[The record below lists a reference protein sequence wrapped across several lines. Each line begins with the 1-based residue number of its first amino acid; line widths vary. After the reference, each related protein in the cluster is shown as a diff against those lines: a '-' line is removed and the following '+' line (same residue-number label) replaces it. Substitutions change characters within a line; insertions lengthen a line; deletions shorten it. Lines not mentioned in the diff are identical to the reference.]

1 MKWLAR
7 LKAINWDKTG
17 VIGVPYLWLILFFL
31 IPFLIVFK
39 ISMSE
44 MQVSRIPFKDIVTY
58 VEGNLNVTLK
68 LSNYLFIFKDPLYF
82 LTFVSSLKYAFLTT
96 LFCVLI
102 GYPFALCMARAK
114 PEHRSTLMML
124 VILPF
129 WTSFLLRIYAW
140 KGILT
145 SNGILN
151 NALMS
156 MGIIDEPLALINTP
170 FALTLGMVYAYL
182 PFMIFPLYNNLVKQ
196 DHRYVEAAMD
206 LGATP
211 LVAFFKVTLPL
222 SLSGILAGSLLVF
235 IPAVGEF
242 VIPELLGGPDSLMIG
257 RVLWDEMF
265 SNNDWPMAAS
275 VAVVLILIVLVPF
288 VILNHHQEKRG
299 GGSLA

>member
-58 VEGNLNVTLK
+58 VEGNLNITLK

-156 MGIIDEPLALINTP
+156 MGIIHEPLALINTP

-196 DHRYVEAAMD
+196 DHRYIEAAMD

-242 VIPELLGGPDSLMIG
+242 MIPELLGGPDSLMIG

>member
-1 MKWLAR
+1 MKFFAR
-7 LKAINWDKTG
+7 FKKIDWGRATVL
-17 VIGVPYLWLILFFL
+17 GVPYLWLILFLL
-31 IPFLIVFK
+31 IPFLIIFK
-39 ISMSE
+39 ISLSE
-44 MQVSRIPFKDIVTY
+44 MQVSQVPFKDLVTY
-58 VEGNLNVTLK
+58 SEGTLNLSIK
-68 LSNYLFIFKDPLYF
+68 LGNYLFIAKDALYI
-82 LTFVSSLKYAFLTT
+82 LTFISSLKFAFLTT
-96 LFCVLI
+96 LFCLLI

-114 PEHRSTLMML
+114 PEHRATLMML

-151 NALMS
+151 NALIS
-156 MGIIDEPLALINTP
+156 MGIISEPLPLINTP
-170 FALTLGMVYAYL
+170 FSLTLGMVYAYL

-196 DHRYVEAAMD
+196 DHRLIEAALN

-211 LVAFFKVTLPL
+211 WVAFWKVTFPL
-222 SLSGILAGSLLVF
+222 SLGGALAGALLVF

-275 VAVVLILIVLVPF
+275 VAVVLILIVIVPF
-288 VILNHHQEKRG
+288 VILNHYQEKRG
-299 GGSLA
+299 VSGLA

>member
-1 MKWLAR
+1 MKILAR
-7 LKAINWDKTG
+7 LKAINWGKISVVG
-17 VIGVPYLWLILFFL
+17 IPYVWLILFLL
-31 IPFLIVFK
+31 IPFLIIFK

-44 MQVSRIPFKDIVTY
+44 MQMSRIPFKDIVSYTG
-58 VEGNLNVTLK
+58 GNLDLKLK
-68 LSNYLFIFKDPLYF
+68 LSNYLFIFKDPLYV
-82 LTFVSSLKYAFLTT
+82 LTFISSLKYAFLTT
-96 LFCVLI
+96 LFCLLI

-145 SNGILN
+145 TNGILN

-156 MGIIDEPLALINTP
+156 MGIIHEPLAIINTP
-170 FALTLGMVYAYL
+170 FSLMLGMVYAYL

-196 DHRYVEAAMD
+196 DNRFLEAAMD

-222 SLSGILAGSLLVF
+222 SVSGILAARCWCLFPPWVNS
-235 IPAVGEF
+235 
-242 VIPELLGGPDSLMIG
+242 
-257 RVLWDEMF
+257 
-265 SNNDWPMAAS
+265 
-275 VAVVLILIVLVPF
+275 
-288 VILNHHQEKRG
+288 
-299 GGSLA
+299 

>member
-1 MKWLAR
+1 MKHFAR
-7 LKAINWDKTG
+7 LKNIDWGRAT
-17 VIGVPYLWLILFFL
+17 VLGVPYLWLILFLL
-31 IPFLIVFK
+31 IPFLIIFK
-39 ISMSE
+39 ISVSE
-44 MQVSRIPFKDIVTY
+44 MQLSRVPFKDIVTY
-58 VEGNLNVTLK
+58 SDGALNLSLK
-68 LSNYLFIFKDPLYF
+68 LGNYVFITQDPLYI
-82 LTFVSSLKYAFLTT
+82 LTFISSLKFAFLTT
-96 LFCVLI
+96 FFCLLI
-102 GYPFALCMARAK
+102 GYPFALSMARAK
-114 PEHRSTLMML
+114 PEYRATLMML

-156 MGIIDEPLALINTP
+156 LGVISEPLQIINTP
-170 FALTLGMVYAYL
+170 FSLTLGMVYAYL

-196 DHRYVEAAMD
+196 DHRLIEAAMD

-211 LVAFFKVTLPL
+211 WTAFWKVTFPL
-222 SLSGILAGSLLVF
+222 SMAGALAGSLLVF

-265 SNNDWPMAAS
+265 SNNDWPMASS
-275 VAVVLILIVLVPF
+275 VAVVLILIVIVPF

-299 GGSLA
+299 AAGLA

>member
-196 DHRYVEAAMD
+196 DHRYIEAAMD

>member
-1 MKWLAR
+1 MKFLAR
-7 LKAINWDKTG
+7 LKNINWGRTT
-17 VIGVPYLWLILFFL
+17 VLGVPYLWLILFLL
-31 IPFLIVFK
+31 IPFLIIFK

-44 MQVSRIPFKDIVTY
+44 MQVSRIPFKDLVTY
-58 VEGNLNVTLK
+58 SDGALNLSLK
-68 LSNYLFIFKDPLYF
+68 LGNYVFLAQDPLYL
-82 LTFVSSLKYAFLTT
+82 LTFISSLKFAFLTT
-96 LFCVLI
+96 LFCLLI

-114 PEHRSTLMML
+114 PEYRATLMML

-140 KGILT
+140 KAILT

-151 NALMS
+151 NALIS
-156 MGIIDEPLALINTP
+156 MGVINEPLPLINTP
-170 FALTLGMVYAYL
+170 FSLTLGLVYAYL

-196 DHRYVEAAMD
+196 DHRLIEAAMD

-211 LVAFFKVTLPL
+211 WTAFWKVTFPL
-222 SLSGILAGSLLVF
+222 SMSGALAGSLLVF

-265 SNNDWPMAAS
+265 SNNDWPMVAS
-275 VAVVLILIVLVPF
+275 VAVVLILIVIVPF
-288 VILNHHQEKRG
+288 VILNHQQEKRDASG
-299 GGSLA
+299 LA

>member
-1 MKWLAR
+1 MKRLAR
-7 LKAINWDKTG
+7 LKNIDWGRAT
-17 VIGVPYLWLILFFL
+17 VLGVPYLWLILFLL
-31 IPFLIVFK
+31 IPFLIIFK
-39 ISMSE
+39 ISVSE
-44 MQVSRIPFKDIVTY
+44 MQLSRVPFKDIITY
-58 VEGNLNVTLK
+58 SDGALNLSLK
-68 LSNYLFIFKDPLYF
+68 LGNYLFLAQDPLYI
-82 LTFVSSLKYAFLTT
+82 LTFISSLKFAFLTT
-96 LFCVLI
+96 LFCLLI

-114 PEHRSTLMML
+114 PEYRATLMML

-156 MGIIDEPLALINTP
+156 LGVISEPLQIINTP
-170 FALTLGMVYAYL
+170 FSLTLGMVYAYL

-196 DHRYVEAAMD
+196 DHRLIEAAMD

-211 LVAFFKVTLPL
+211 WTAFWKVTFPL
-222 SLSGILAGSLLVF
+222 SLGGALAGALLVF

-265 SNNDWPMAAS
+265 SNNDWPMASS
-275 VAVVLILIVLVPF
+275 VAVVLILIVIVPF
-288 VILNHHQEKRG
+288 VILNHQQEKRG
-299 GGSLA
+299 ASGLA

>member
-1 MKWLAR
+1 MRFLAR
-7 LKAINWDKTG
+7 IKNIDWGRATVL
-17 VIGVPYLWLILFFL
+17 GVPYLWLILFLL
-31 IPFLIVFK
+31 IPFLIIFK

-44 MQVSRIPFKDIVTY
+44 MQISRIPFKDIVTY
-58 VEGNLNVTLK
+58 TDGALNLSLK
-68 LSNYLFIFKDPLYF
+68 LGNYVFLAQDPLYI
-82 LTFVSSLKYAFLTT
+82 LTFISSLKFAFLTT
-96 LFCVLI
+96 LFCLLI

-114 PEHRSTLMML
+114 PEHRATLMML

-156 MGIIDEPLALINTP
+156 MGVISEPLALINTP
-170 FALTLGMVYAYL
+170 FSLTLGMVYAYL

-196 DHRYVEAAMD
+196 DNRYIEAAMD

-222 SLSGILAGSLLVF
+222 SVSGILAGSLLVF

>member
-1 MKWLAR
+1 MKILAR
-7 LKAINWDKTG
+7 LKAINWGKTS
-17 VIGVPYLWLILFFL
+17 VIGVPYVWLVLFFL

-58 VEGNLNVTLK
+58 AEGNLDLKLK
-68 LSNYLFIFKDPLYF
+68 LSNYLFIFKDPLYV
-82 LTFVSSLKYAFLTT
+82 LTFISSLKYAFLTT
-96 LFCVLI
+96 LFCLLI
-102 GYPFALCMARAK
+102 GYPFALCMSRAK

-145 SNGILN
+145 TNGILN
-151 NALMS
+151 NALLG
-156 MGIIDEPLALINTP
+156 MGIIDQPLAIINTP
-170 FALTLGMVYAYL
+170 FSLMLGMVYAYL

-196 DHRYVEAAMD
+196 DNRFLEAAMD

-222 SLSGILAGSLLVF
+222 SVSGILAGSLLVF

-242 VIPELLGGPDSLMIG
+242 VIPELLGGPDTLMIG

-288 VILNHHQEKRG
+288 VILNHQQEKRG
-299 GGSLA
+299 ENALA